1 MRKTVNWAG
10 GWALGVLLT
19 VSLLDGSVAMAGQA
33 AVVAPPRAAKN
44 PLVSIDPINL
54 DGTVNVVISIP
65 AGTIARGKAAKAGKT
80 EDKGGAGVPAHL
92 RYLAYPANYGLIPH
106 TSQPKGQGDDGAPMP
121 AIVLGAPIPAGTV
134 VKTRPLGALVVTEG
148 AKIYNTALLVAE
160 GSPFPIVNSIE
171 EFDSRFPG
179 VTTILRAW
187 FTSYKGVGKDGKPVL
202 DSYGFYDREDAIQLI
217 GTAILSYERARVT
230 EADKKPLDKNG
241 NPVLY
246 SSRRAKNEYRE

>member
-1 MRKTVNWAG
+1 MRKIGNWAA
-10 GWALGVLLT
+10 GWALVVLLG
-19 VSLLDGSVAMAGQA
+19 VSLIDGSAAMGGQA
-33 AVVAPPRAAKN
+33 AAATPRVVKN
-44 PLVSIDPINL
+44 PLVATDPINL
-54 DGTVNVVISIP
+54 DGTINVVIPIP
-65 AGTIARGKAAKAGKT
+65 AGTIVKTKTAAKAGKS
-80 EDKGGAGVPAHL
+80 EDKSAIPTHL

-106 TSQPKGQGDDGAPMP
+106 TSQPQGQGDEGAPMP
-121 AIVLGAPIPAGTV
+121 AIVLGAPVPAGTLL
-134 VKTRPLGALVVTEG
+134 KTRPLGALVVTEG
-148 AKIYNTALLVAE
+148 VKIFNTALLVAE
-160 GSPFPIVNSIE
+160 GSPFPILNTIE
-171 EFDSRFPG
+171 EFDAQFPG

>member
-1 MRKTVNWAG
+1 MRKIGNWAA
-10 GWALGVLLT
+10 GWALVVLLG
-19 VSLLDGSVAMAGQA
+19 VSLIDGSAAMGGQA
-33 AVVAPPRAAKN
+33 AAATPRVVKN
-44 PLVSIDPINL
+44 PLVATDPINP
-54 DGTVNVVISIP
+54 DGTINVVISIP
-65 AGTIARGKAAKAGKT
+65 AGTIVKTKTAAKAGKS
-80 EDKGGAGVPAHL
+80 EDKSAIPTHL

-106 TSQPKGQGDDGAPMP
+106 TSQPQGQGDEGAPMP
-121 AIVLGAPIPAGTV
+121 AIVLGAPVPAGTLL
-134 VKTRPLGALVVTEG
+134 KTRPLGALVVTEG
-148 AKIYNTALLVAE
+148 VKIFNTALLVAE
-160 GSPFPIVNSIE
+160 GSPFPILNTIE
-171 EFDSRFPG
+171 EFDAQFPG

-187 FTSYKGVGKDGKPVL
+187 FTSYRGVGKDGQPVL

>member
-1 MRKTVNWAG
+1 MRKTMRWTG
-10 GWALGVLLT
+10 GWALVALLAM
-19 VSLLDGSVAMAGQA
+19 SFIDGSVAMGGQA
-33 AVVAPPRAAKN
+33 AAAKPRAAKN
-44 PLVSIDPINL
+44 LLVATDPINA

-65 AGTIARGKAAKAGKT
+65 AGTIVKSKTAAKAGKS
-80 EDKGGAGVPAHL
+80 GIPAHL

-106 TSQPKGQGDDGAPMP
+106 TSQPKGQGDEGGPMP

-148 AKIYNTALLVAE
+148 TKIYNTALLVAE
-160 GSPFPIVNSIE
+160 GSPFPILNSIE
-171 EFDSRFPG
+171 EFDVQFPG